1 MSEVVFTIGHSTHP
15 LEHFLKLLRQHGI
28 TALCDIRSKP
38 YSRMNPQF
46 NRENLKE
53 SLRKCGIAYVFL
65 GKELGARSEDPSC
78 YARGKVQYHR
88 LAGTDLF
95 QQGLDRVREGM
106 KSYRLVLMCSE
117 KDPLECHRAVLV
129 ARHLHA
135 LGLAV
140 QHILADGR
148 LESHADALSRLLRQL
163 NLPEHDLFRSP
174 EDVLEDAYRIQGEGI
189 AYYDAEISD
198 ADLETTRSTSG

>member
-1 MSEVVFTIGHSTHP
+1 
-15 LEHFLKLLRQHGI
+15 
-28 TALCDIRSKP
+28 
-38 YSRMNPQF
+38 
-46 NRENLKE
+46 
-53 SLRKCGIAYVFL
+53 
-65 GKELGARSEDPSC
+65 
-78 YARGKVQYHR
+78 
-88 LAGTDLF
+88 
-95 QQGLDRVREGM
+95 
-106 KSYRLVLMCSE
+106 
-117 KDPLECHRAVLV
+117 V